1 MKTSKRNGA
10 VVDVL
15 RVDAGDEIMTIT
27 ASGMIQRFSVD
38 EIRVTARNT
47 QGVRLMKLK
56 EDDLIVAVNRIPRD
70 EIDPS
75 SKDELDSE
83 SDDAENANSDS
94 SGE

>member
-1 MKTSKRNGA
+1 M
-10 VVDVL
+10 
-15 RVDAGDEIMTIT
+15 
-27 ASGMIQRFSVD
+27 
-38 EIRVTARNT
+38 TARNT